1 MSNETT
7 ALEVVIEPP
16 REEISEISL
25 SDEERTEFQ
34 ERTQRILEAFHA
46 IHFKSL
52 EIWRDLKEIKDRKLY
67 REKYETFNIY
77 CRDELSKDN
86 SQIYRYLK
94 DAEFKET
101 LLLQANDDAERSSIM
116 NLKEA
121 NTRFLRTLPDDVQ
134 VPFWRLSYGIGLS
147 VLPKKEDGSIEPT
160 TGFLESVGERVD
172 EVMNEGGIHLNGE
185 FIPLDRLAHAAEVAG
200 TDEITAKTILLTMGV
215 SEEYFELLKRQEQH
229 IKERS
234 MKSDTTSLKGT
245 VEVRV
250 DSNGSDYPVMIDSK
264 GNEIDLA
271 GVLLAFNNRWVS
283 FSLKAPIRD

>member
-1 MSNETT
+1 MASETT
-7 ALEVVIEPP
+7 ALEAVEIHDGEVINAPLSS
-16 REEISEISL
+16 EEL
-25 SDEERTEFQ
+25 Q
-34 ERTQRILEAFHA
+34 EHEARVARILETLHS

-52 EIWRDLKEIKDRKLY
+52 ELWQDLKWIRDHKTFRD
-67 REKYETFNIY
+67 KYDTFNDF
-77 CRDELSKDN
+77 CRFEIGKDN
-86 SQIYRYLK
+86 SQIYRYIR
-94 DAEFKET
+94 DAEFKES
-101 LLLQANDDAERSSIM
+101 LLLEAADDAERTSIM
-116 NLKEA
+116 GLKEA
-121 NTRFLRTLPDDVQ
+121 NTRFIRTLPDDVQ
-134 VPFWRLSYGIGLS
+134 IPFWKLAFGIGIN